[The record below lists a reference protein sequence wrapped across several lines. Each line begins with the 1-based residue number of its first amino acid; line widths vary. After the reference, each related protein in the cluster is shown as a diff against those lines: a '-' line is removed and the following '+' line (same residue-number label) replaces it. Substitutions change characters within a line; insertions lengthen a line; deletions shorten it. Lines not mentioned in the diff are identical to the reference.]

1 MSEGILFFWLWVFS
15 IENQHFSIEKMFR
28 NPVFITLLQSSVE
41 MMLEKPDF
49 YTKRAISCRNGSWKH
64 HFLHSCNSVI
74 QTMPKSC
81 ALDNEPASFSPNAA
95 LIKAFREESAK
106 ISLKAVENTS
116 LREQTS
122 KSSLN
127 TARITRFR
135 EQTPTVLFEQ
145 PSKQAF

>member
-1 MSEGILFFWLWVFS
+1 
-15 IENQHFSIEKMFR
+15 
-28 NPVFITLLQSSVE
+28 
-41 MMLEKPDF
+41 MLEKPDF

-74 QTMPKSC
+74 QTIPKSC
-81 ALDNEPASFSPNAA
+81 ALDNEPASFSPNDA
-95 LIKAFREESAK
+95 LIKAFREESAKISLKAVEKTSLSEQTSK

>member
-1 MSEGILFFWLWVFS
+1 
-15 IENQHFSIEKMFR
+15 
-28 NPVFITLLQSSVE
+28 
-41 MMLEKPDF
+41 MLEKPDL
-49 YTKRAISCRNGSWKH
+49 YTIRAISCRNGSWKH

-106 ISLKAVENTS
+106 ISLKAVEKTS

-145 PSKQAF
+145 PSKQAFWTEGGLTGSSRTSAINFNCKLQPSRIYLHPYNY

>member
-1 MSEGILFFWLWVFS
+1 
-15 IENQHFSIEKMFR
+15 
-28 NPVFITLLQSSVE
+28 
-41 MMLEKPDF
+41 
-49 YTKRAISCRNGSWKH
+49 
-64 HFLHSCNSVI
+64 
-74 QTMPKSC
+74 MPKSC

-95 LIKAFREESAK
+95 LIRVFREETAK

>member
-15 IENQHFSIEKMFR
+15 IENQHISIEKMFR
-28 NPVFITLLQSSVE
+28 NPVFITLL
-41 MMLEKPDF
+41 
-49 YTKRAISCRNGSWKH
+49 
-64 HFLHSCNSVI
+64 HSCNSVI
-74 QTMPKSC
+74 QTMPKSS
-81 ALDNEPASFSPNAA
+81 ALDNEPAPFSPNSA

-106 ISLKAVENTS
+106 NSLKVVEKTS

-135 EQTPTVLFEQ
+135 E
-145 PSKQAF
+145 